1 MPRSSTSRW
10 WRWVQRNLDARSWT
24 NADLARAIR
33 ERGGSVDE
41 SVIGRWKNRGATP
54 SPDSVR
60 LVAKVFGRNI
70 REAIIASEL
79 FTARE
84 LNAELLDPANTDLTR
99 VPDELLIDELRQRIA
114 ARHEQA
120 QHEQPS
126 PASKRRARK
135 PAASRT
141 ATTVRTGSGH
151 STTIPLDGQ
160 TNNPPPSE
168 EDEGSSEARAETR
181 S

>member
-1 MPRSSTSRW
+1 
-10 WRWVQRNLDARSWT
+10 VQRNLDARSWT

-70 REAIIASEL
+70 REAIIAAEL

-84 LNAELLDPANTDLTR
+84 LNAELLDPANTDLSQ
-99 VPDELLIDELRQRIA
+99 VDDELLIDELRSRIA

-126 PASKRRARK
+126 PASKR
-135 PAASRT
+135 AASRM
-141 ATTVRTGSGH
+141 ATVRTGASH
-151 STTIPLDGQ
+151 ETTIPLDGQ
-160 TNNPPPSE
+160 TKNPPPSE
-168 EDEGSSEARAETR
+168 EDEGSSEAYTESR